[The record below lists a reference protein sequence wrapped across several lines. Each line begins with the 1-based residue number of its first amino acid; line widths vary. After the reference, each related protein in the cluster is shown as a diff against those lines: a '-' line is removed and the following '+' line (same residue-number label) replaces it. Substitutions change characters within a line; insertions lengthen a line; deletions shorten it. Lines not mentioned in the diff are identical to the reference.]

1 MNVEDWQE
9 QNGRYL
15 SASLHWLRLRM
26 QQLERAQRTAPGR
39 ASSGLTGAAGEP
51 LEAPWSMDEMAGE
64 LLSADASQ
72 PEIENGS
79 APAAATAVE
88 PAQAKPS
95 FWDRLFGQPASKE
108 TNDRPAPP
116 ESEVKHLPPNLSTLL
131 RQAAA
136 ERAEA
141 AQMQPPPALL
151 MLSYQL
157 GLSEFERDALLLCV
171 ALELDTRIAPL
182 CARLQ
187 GDPARAYPT
196 FSLALRLF
204 DDPAWDALSPH
215 RPLRYWRLLEINQ
228 PGATPLTHSALRA
241 DERITNYVK
250 GLNTLDDRLANWL
263 TGLRGPAQLSPSQ
276 GETVETVLWYWRHAP
291 GDAALP
297 VAQIL
302 GADSQSKRLAA
313 RQVAA
318 EMQRQLYGIA
328 ADELPTNPADLDLFT
343 RLWQRESLLLPLA
356 LHVDA
361 QTHDSPEGWR
371 ALDRFLTRA
380 ADANGLLLLG
390 VRDAMP
396 ELAAASFTVDVA
408 RPALTEQRAAWL
420 HLLDDE
426 RLANQLASQ
435 FNFNLPDILAIADQV
450 EPAAD
455 GFIPERGGSHDVWE
469 LCRARTRP
477 RLDTLAQRL
486 RPKATWEDLV
496 TPDEPGRLLRAIAD
510 QVRQRATVYED
521 WGFARRMNRGMG
533 ISALFAGESGTGKTM
548 AAEVIAN
555 DLRLDLYR
563 IDLSAVVSKYIGETE
578 KNLRRLFDA
587 AEDGGAILFFD
598 EADALFG
605 KRSEVKDSH
614 DRYANIEI
622 NYLLQ
627 RMEAYTG
634 LAILATNMKTA
645 LDPAFVRRLRFIV
658 NFPFPTPADRMRMW
672 LQAFPPETPLERTDP
687 STAVDFDRLARLS
700 LTGGNIHSI
709 VLNAAFLAVQAG
721 TPVTMPLLLAAARTE
736 LRKLGKPIN
745 EADLR

>member
-1 MNVEDWQE
+1 MNVEDWQD

-26 QQLERAQRTAPGR
+26 QQLEREERTASGR
-39 ASSGLTGAAGEP
+39 APSGQAADESQWSLDEIGVELAAAAAGQREIEP
-51 LEAPWSMDEMAGE
+51 GSGPAGE
-64 LLSADASQ
+64 STD
-72 PEIENGS
+72 G
-79 APAAATAVE
+79 TAVE
-88 PAQAKPS
+88 PARAKRS
-95 FWDRLFGQPASKE
+95 FWDRLFGQPASRE
-108 TNDRPAPP
+108 DPAGPP
-116 ESEVKHLPPNLSTLL
+116 EPGVQGLRPDLPTLL
-131 RQAAA
+131 RQAAS

-171 ALELDTRIAPL
+171 ALELDTRIAAL
-182 CARLQ
+182 CGCLQ
-187 GDPARAYPT
+187 GDALRAYPT

-204 DDPAWDALSPH
+204 DDPAWDALSPQ

-241 DERITNYVK
+241 DERIAHYVK
-250 GLNTLDDRLANWL
+250 GLNALDDRLANWL

-297 VAQIL
+297 VAQML

-313 RQVAA
+313 RQAAA

-328 ADELPTNPADLDLFT
+328 ADELPTNQADLDLFT

-408 RPALTEQRAAWL
+408 RPALSEQRAAWL
-420 HLLDDE
+420 HLLGDE

-450 EPAAD
+450 EPATAV
-455 GFIPERGGSHDVWE
+455 GGHDVWE

-496 TPDEPGRLLRAIAD
+496 TPEEPGRLLHAIAD
-510 QVRQRATVYED
+510 QVRGRAMVYED
-521 WGFARRMNRGMG
+521 WGFAQRMNRGMG

-658 NFPFPTPADRMRMW
+658 NFPFPTPTDRQRMW
-672 LQAFPPETPLERTDP
+672 QQAFPPETPLERSDP
-687 STAVDFDRLARLS
+687 ATAVDFDRLARLS

-709 VLNAAFLAVQAG
+709 VLNAAFLAAHAG

-745 EADLR
+745 EADLQ